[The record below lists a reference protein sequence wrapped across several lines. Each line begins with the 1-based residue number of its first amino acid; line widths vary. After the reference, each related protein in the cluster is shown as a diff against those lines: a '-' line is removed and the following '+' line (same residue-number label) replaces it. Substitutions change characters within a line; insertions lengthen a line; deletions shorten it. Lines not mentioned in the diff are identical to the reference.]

1 MSGLNDELWMKER
14 YEQVCR
20 KNPEE
25 YALISLKIKRF
36 RIFNRLFGREAG
48 DWLVGQ
54 VYEAIRT
61 WIGEA
66 EYVAH
71 IQLGYFNLLVHMP
84 EDYEEIFQ
92 YVIKLNARIR
102 DPIIRMR
109 MTQMLTSKMPSQAK
123 IWGDVYKRQ
132 SCYCSSQDGQ
142 PTKHPL
148 NNIAPKAWTT

>member
-61 WIGEA
+61 WIGDD

-102 DPIIRMR
+102 DWPY
-109 MTQMLTSKMPSQAK
+109 
-123 IWGDVYKRQ
+123 GDEYGKVYSR
-132 SCYCSSQDGQ
+132 CV
-142 PTKHPL
+142 
-148 NNIAPKAWTT
+148 

>member
-61 WIGEA
+61 WIGED

-92 YVIKLNARIR
+92 LSLIHILYARLLTAWASIYFV
-102 DPIIRMR
+102 PKMR
-109 MTQMLTSKMPSQAK
+109 SPASPRPGQM
-123 IWGDVYKRQ
+123 
-132 SCYCSSQDGQ
+132 
-142 PTKHPL
+142 
-148 NNIAPKAWTT
+148 